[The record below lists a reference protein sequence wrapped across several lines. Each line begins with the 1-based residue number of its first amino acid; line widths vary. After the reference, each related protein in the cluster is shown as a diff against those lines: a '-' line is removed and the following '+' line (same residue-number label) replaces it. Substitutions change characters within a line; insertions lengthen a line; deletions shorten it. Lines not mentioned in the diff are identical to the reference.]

1 MVLIVGKGR
10 VLPVKVCR
18 AKNQEE
24 LNIALDYATFA
35 FDVGP
40 VSVVVIDNF

>member
-10 VLPVKVCR
+10 ILPVKICR

-24 LNIALDYATFA
+24 HEIALDYARFA
-35 FDVGP
+35 FDMGP